1 MKKGFLFLAG
11 LTAVALTVHAAETP
25 TPAPAK
31 RTALVFSMSGL
42 GNFGIGGVPF
52 GVNVPLG
59 SSPEAP
65 FEEAPL
71 AGLGIKSFLGE
82 RLAVRGFFQF
92 GWSSLD
98 EGRTQTYLIGLAP
111 GLEYHWVKTKFVHA
125 YVGGAAPIAIYR
137 STQKTQGEPG
147 GSGSTR
153 KYAGNVYGL
162 AALLGVEYF
171 PVPNVSFGAEY
182 QLLAAATSGKTESGT
197 TVTDLPKELSVG
209 LGTVAVM
216 LAVYW

>member
-111 GLEYHWVKTKFVHA
+111 GLEYHWVKT
-125 YVGGAAPIAIYR
+125 
-137 STQKTQGEPG
+137 QGEPG

-182 QLLAAATSGKTESGT
+182 QLLAAATSGKTESGA